1 MLFLIL
7 LNKTYIFYLMQV
19 SKILAQNFM
28 AVK

>member
-19 SKILAQNFM
+19 SMILAQNFM
-28 AVK
+28 AAK